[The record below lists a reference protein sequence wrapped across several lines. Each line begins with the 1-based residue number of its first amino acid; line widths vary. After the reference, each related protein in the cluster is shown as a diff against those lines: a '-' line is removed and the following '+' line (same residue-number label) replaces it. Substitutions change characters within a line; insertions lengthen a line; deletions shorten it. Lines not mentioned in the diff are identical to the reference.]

1 MFETKAEDFLER
13 LKKLKKLIANKV
25 DEKEEWEVFVIG
37 MSSQISERTQ
47 GSSNGQRLEKAVL
60 KYMEEVKKIDDAIYE
75 LMNERKEKIK
85 FLERLNDVNYDILYK
100 IYVKD
105 FNIQDIADVYDRT
118 YSWATSLHNRS
129 KKKLQ
134 KLLDELI

>member
-1 MFETKAEDFLER
+1 MVETKAEDFLER

-25 DEKEEWEVFVIG
+25 DEKEEWEVFAIG

-85 FLERLNDVNYDILYK
+85 FLEKLNDVNYDILYK

-134 KLLDELI
+134 KLLDEI